1 MAANNGVTFECTLLE
16 PGKALA
22 TVTCPPAAAERPPRT
37 EVFVIDVSGSMGV
50 AATVNEGGVQRDT
63 GQTILQLVGGRFPH
77 PRPRLR
83 SRATRAP
90 PSRPLPPPHPILT
103 PAT

>member
-77 PRPRLR
+77 PRPRLL
-83 SRATRAP
+83 AP
-90 PSRPLPPPHPILT
+90 LHNRPSHHMRTHTKFARYI
-103 PAT
+103 